1 MISVFGENYHL
12 NLTNIDKFVNL
23 ESGSGD
29 TENQHISVTKYEMIK
44 IMIDVVFSEQE
55 DVDDKLGTKGAEKLN
70 IPFRLAWNTLLRY
83 KLIEKL

>member
-1 MISVFGENYHL
+1 MIQVFGEDYHL

-23 ESGSGD
+23 EPVSGD
-29 TENQHISVTKYEMIK
+29 TDNQHISVMRYEMIK
-44 IMIDVVFSEQE
+44 IMVDVVLSETE